1 MAGSNSLTTIS
12 TFRFRFCSLT
22 RSLSLSHD
30 KLNEWQR
37 VVVCLFV
44 LHSRCSLFIR
54 STLACLRIEWSMKGF
69 FFAVVI
75 VFQCIGKPGH
85 EFCFVGMAAAVAV
98 AATFVTAIAAVC
110 IFRVFDLAAE
120 CT

>member
-1 MAGSNSLTTIS
+1 
-12 TFRFRFCSLT
+12 
-22 RSLSLSHD
+22 
-30 KLNEWQR
+30 
-37 VVVCLFV
+37 
-44 LHSRCSLFIR
+44 
-54 STLACLRIEWSMKGF
+54 MKGF

-98 AATFVTAIAAVC
+98 AAIAAVC